1 MSLVNFTSLP
11 LSLCNMKNMF
21 SIRKMSPKKS
31 KRWVY
36 QGLIVWFDPTYKLI
50 PIKIDWA
57 LLTLCEFEDTFL
69 THLKTFLTLF
79 CVLEIS
85 EETDEMRRQSN
96 RYSCVMPGEQQITQ
110 YLIENPLINAILD
123 DDEEKVNQLIRLG
136 FWASNWLHSQV
147 QIMKH
152 KNNDSIDLFWEY
164 S

>member
-1 MSLVNFTSLP
+1 MG
-11 LSLCNMKNMF
+11 LSRSYCL
-21 SIRKMSPKKS
+21 IRPNLQIDTNQNRLGTFDFVWIWSP
-31 KRWVY
+31 
-36 QGLIVWFDPTYKLI
+36 
-50 PIKIDWA
+50 
-57 LLTLCEFEDTFL
+57 
-69 THLKTFLTLF
+69 FLTLF
-79 CVLEIS
+79 RVLEIS

-152 KNNDSIDLFWEY
+152 KNNDSNDLFWEY